1 MIQKKISIL
10 GAYAVGKTSL
20 TERFVKSIF
29 SDRYKTTV
37 GVHIQKKTLHT
48 GGQELTVIIWDLAGE
63 DELLEVRSSYLRGSA
78 GYLLV
83 ADGTRRD
90 TLDAAVRL
98 QRKAEQAL
106 GKAPFVL
113 ILNKTDLSAEWA
125 VDEGTIQSLMQ
136 RGWPVVQTSAKQD
149 IGVQQSFEMLAAKL
163 IEEHENRS

>member
-10 GAYAVGKTSL
+10 GAFGVGKTSL

-37 GVHIQKKTLHT
+37 GVHIQKKTLQAR
-48 GGQELTVIIWDLAGE
+48 GRELTMIIWDLAGE
-63 DELLEVRSSYLRGSA
+63 DDLFEVRTSYLRGSA

-90 TLDAAVRL
+90 TLDSALRL
-98 QRKAEQAL
+98 QRKAEEAL

-113 ILNKTDLSAEWA
+113 ILNKTDRSAEWA
-125 VDEGTIQSLMQ
+125 LDDGAIQGLMQ
-136 RGWPVVQTSAKQD
+136 RGWPVIQASAKRD
-149 IGVQQSFEMLAAKL
+149 IGVRQSFEMLAAKL
-163 IEEHENRS
+163 IGES